1 MLMNEYVGLG
11 FASPNIIDHEHNI
24 SHVGLQG
31 VRQLFN
37 DLLNV
42 SRDKPCFEISTR
54 LPSKAFIA
62 SAYSI
67 EVLSLGFLLAS
78 VTLILKM
85 GYILADE

>member
-1 MLMNEYVGLG
+1 MNNCSSLRQ
-11 FASPNIIDHEHNI
+11 NI
-24 SHVGLQG
+24 
-31 VRQLFN
+31 FN

-54 LPSKAFIA
+54 FPSKAFIA

-67 EVLSLGFLLAS
+67 EVLSLCFLLAN

-85 GYILADE
+85 GSQSKLRLKCADSS

>member
-1 MLMNEYVGLG
+1 MKSIVHPCDKT
-11 FASPNIIDHEHNI
+11 F
-24 SHVGLQG
+24 
-31 VRQLFN
+31 FN
-37 DLLNV
+37 DLFNV
-42 SRDKPCFEISTR
+42 SKDKPCYELSTP

-85 GYILADE
+85 GSHLGSVVDESRAN